1 MSDLTLTQPLNAS
14 LNHGSVAIE
23 QQRAV
28 AEAQGKLT
36 IAKSFPRNINQA
48 TQELLEA
55 CRIPAL
61 ASQAFYSVPRKGGR
75 PDTGAS
81 IRLAEEIARIW
92 GNLDYGHRELSRGDG
107 KSEVEVY
114 AWDMQTN
121 TFSRRQ
127 VTVMHS
133 RYTTAYGN
141 QPLKDPRDIDN
152 LISNVSAKH
161 KRACI
166 LAIIPKWLKE
176 MAEQECKLTLSGN
189 NTIPLAQIIRNVV
202 ADFSRFGVTLEQIE
216 DYFGKESELFDQDDL
231 HELTGI
237 INALRDGSKPK
248 DFFGKG
254 EDVPKQEPQKP
265 TPSDAQFAKLLQ
277 CASQGD
283 LDKIEKAKT
292 YYLLTDEQ
300 LQKLDTELAFSMGSN
315 NAD

>member
-1 MSDLTLTQPLNAS
+1 MSNLTS
-14 LNHGSVAIE
+14 LNVGSVAIE

-36 IAKSFPRNINQA
+36 IAKTFPRDINLA
-48 TQELLEA
+48 TQEVIEA

-61 ASQAFYSVPRKGGR
+61 ASQAFYSVPRSGGK
-75 PDTGAS
+75 PDVGAS

-92 GNLDYGHRELSRGDG
+92 GNIDYGHRELSRSEG

-127 VTVMHS
+127 VTVNHT
-133 RYTTAYGN
+133 RYTKQYGN

-189 NTIPLAQIIRNVV
+189 NSVPFAQIIRNII

-216 DYFGKESELFDQDDL
+216 EYFDKKSEQFDDQDL

-237 INALRDGSKPK
+237 INSLRDGGRAR
-248 DFFGKG
+248 DFFGKP
-254 EDVPKQEPQKP
+254 EDEKPQPQGKP
-265 TPSDAQFAKLLQ
+265 QITEDKLKLAIEWARLGQDAKVQAVK
-277 CASQGD
+277 D
-283 LDKIEKAKT
+283 
-292 YYLLTDEQ
+292 YYELNDEQ
-300 LQKLDTELAFSMGSN
+300 LKQIEEAKA
-315 NAD
+315 

>member
-1 MSDLTLTQPLNAS
+1 MNEPQNFTLPTAGMNI
-14 LNHGSVAIE
+14 GSVAIE

-92 GNLDYGHRELSRGDG
+92 GNLDYGHRELSRDNG

-127 VTVMHS
+127 VTVMHT
-133 RYTTAYGN
+133 RYSKDYGN

-189 NTIPLAQIIRNVV
+189 NTIPLAQIIRNIV
-202 ADFSRFGVTLEQIE
+202 ADFSRFAVTLEHIE
-216 DYFGKESELFDQDDL
+216 EYFGKESDTFDQDDL

-237 INALRDGSKPK
+237 INALRDGAKPK
-248 DFFGKG
+248 DFFGKADPDQTKPSG
-254 EDVPKQEPQKP
+254 QKP
-265 TPSDAQFAKLLQ
+265 TPNEQEFAKLVEL
-277 CASQGD
+277 ANQGNKD
-283 LDKIEKAKT
+283 RIQKAKA
-292 YYLLTDEQ
+292 YYQLTDEQ
-300 LQKLDTELAFSMGSN
+300 IADLDACLAFGDGEPN
-315 NAD
+315 D